1 MFTGLVEEVGKV
13 KDVIKRE
20 KSASLIIEAKSV
32 LEGTKTGDSIAVN
45 GVCLTVTELDLN
57 FFAADVMTE
66 TFVRTN
72 LKNLR
77 PNDYVNLERALRLCD
92 RLGGHIVSGHVDGT
106 GIIKGF
112 EREDIAVWT
121 TIKAS
126 ADILKYIVYKGSVT
140 IDGIS
145 LTVAY
150 VDDDVFKVSVIPHTM
165 AKTSLIHKKAGDNVN
180 IECDI
185 IGKYVEK
192 FLNNKSKKGIDMDF
206 LRENGFL

>member
-32 LEGTKTGDSIAVN
+32 LEGTKIGDSIAVN